1 MQVKV
6 SLQRITM
13 KDIIYQVGRKEGR
26 KIIDTMFTK

>member
-26 KIIDTMFTK
+26 KNIDTMFTK